1 MAKLDRSGP
10 QPSTVG
16 PDTSAAPS
24 TPSNGG
30 SRAVAPPAAGE
41 DAAASSPPPV
51 EAPIRG
57 RGGGGLRAIT
67 SLRTFDSFREVPSYR
82 WFFLASL
89 GAFGGMNMQMVAR
102 GYVAYVLT
110 GSYTA
115 LGGIALAQA
124 LTGVFFTA
132 IGGVAA
138 DRWPKMAVIQIGQ
151 VITALMALV
160 IGLLLL
166 FDMLEFW
173 HLLAS
178 AALQGAVFAII
189 SPAWQ
194 SVIPEVVGMDRLM
207 NAAALNMGGMN
218 TMRLFL
224 PALAGWL
231 LVVVSA
237 AWLYF
242 IMAGGFFF
250 CVAFLFKV
258 TTVAPGVAP
267 SRDPPRAD
275 GGRGVRGAIDDIV
288 DGLRYTA
295 GHRTIL
301 VLLLANL
308 ALSVVSMPYMIMLPG
323 FVLDVLG
330 GGSELLGTLYSVAAV
345 GALVA
350 TLGIASM
357 PNRSRG
363 KLMLFAAAMM
373 GVALIVFSMSTM
385 VWLTVLTM
393 IFIGA
398 GQAIRQS
405 LGTVLLQTHVDD
417 EYRGRVMSINMMQM
431 NLVMVGSFL
440 AAIMASKV
448 GPQLA
453 IGVLAVVLLVF
464 ALLIF
469 AFVPR
474 VRDIA

>member
-1 MAKLDRSGP
+1 M
-10 QPSTVG
+10 PS
-16 PDTSAAPS
+16 APGS
-24 TPSNGG
+24 GG
-30 SRAVAPPAAGE
+30 SLADAPPSAGEDMAPPAA
-41 DAAASSPPPV
+41 ASAPAPD

-57 RGGGGLRAIT
+57 RGRGWLRAIT
-67 SLRTFDSFREVPSYR
+67 SARTFESFREVPPYR

-89 GAFGGMNMQMVAR
+89 GAMGGMNMQIVAR

-110 GSYTA
+110 GSYAA

-138 DRWPKMAVIQIGQ
+138 DRWPKKAIIQIGQ

-166 FDMLEFW
+166 FDQLEFW

-194 SVIPEVVGMDRLM
+194 SVLPEVVGMDRLM

-231 LVVVSA
+231 LAAFGA

-258 TTVAPGVAP
+258 PLVASGVAP
-267 SRDPPRAD
+267 SRAPSQAD
-275 GGRGVRGAIDDIV
+275 RRGGVRGAIDDIV
-288 DGLRYTA
+288 DGFRYTA
-295 GHRTIL
+295 RHRTIL
-301 VLLLANL
+301 VLLLVNL
-308 ALSVVSMPYMIMLPG
+308 ALTVVSMPYMIMLPG
-323 FVLDVLG
+323 WVLDVLDG
-330 GGSELLGTLYSVAAV
+330 GPQLLGTLHSISAI

-357 PNRSRG
+357 PNRGRG
-363 KLMLFAAAMM
+363 KLLLFAAAMM
-373 GVALIVFSMSTM
+373 GVALIVFSMSTV
-385 VWLTVLTM
+385 VWLTALTM

-398 GQAIRQS
+398 GQVIRQS
-405 LGTVLLQTHVDD
+405 LGNVLLQTYVDD
-417 EYRGRVMSINMMQM
+417 EYRGRVMSINMMEM
-431 NLVMVGSFL
+431 NLVMVGAFL
-440 AAIMASKV
+440 AGVLASEV

-453 IGVLAVVLLVF
+453 IGGLAVVMLLT

-474 VRDIA
+474 VRNIA